1 VSVMRA
7 RNEPT
12 ERHTISIS
20 EREAGKEGGRE
31 AGKEGKGEGRS
42 LRKCSGPGMLRLALP

>member
-1 VSVMRA
+1 MSVMRA

-20 EREAGKEGGRE
+20 EREAGKEGGKGGRE
-31 AGKEGKGEGRS
+31 GGERGGKEPPQVFS
-42 LRKCSGPGMLRLALP
+42 